1 VRNHDNNRNGLGG
14 GGVLPLLNS
23 TIEGNVSLQG
33 SLNGLRVGH
42 LKLWPVFRSPIIV
55 SRVANLDGLLG
66 LREVFLLESPKFLV
80 PRALS
85 DG

>member
-1 VRNHDNNRNGLGG
+1 MRDHDNNRDGLGG

-42 LKLWPVFRSPIIV
+42 LKLWPIFSSPVIV

-66 LREVFLLESPKFLV
+66 LR
-80 PRALS
+80 
-85 DG
+85 